1 LRGTVDMTTGT
12 LEFEDVTPGAS
23 GATSGATRAIYG
35 DQNVLVKLYNTTVVV
50 NTVAGTKT
58 WTGNVGLRNL
68 TAHEIGDEQALV
80 APDTMGVFVFFT
92 AEPTVT
98 APVPCPGCTVT
109 ITRYDGTGN
118 FSATGQKYFWWRDRV
133 AANDTT
139 KTRKVW
145 SFSAPSTV
153 TAFSFTVMV
162 SAAWPTPSETRWK
175 VVLNNDSLPDT
186 QEEPPWIRVP
196 FGPASTATASGGALT
211 IATAANLGELD
222 FYRRDSVRTT
232 TSAYIE
238 ARLRTVGG
246 IMARPA
252 QLIAFDDG
260 IKSVGLGVSN
270 GQVWFADSSHTF
282 LAGAP
287 IAITTTTMTTYQLRK
302 YGADSVVFWYG
313 TVTPSTRGGKFTYAS
328 LPGTAVPTIAPF
340 EVFGQR
346 AMSAAGVS
354 SVWEYVLY
362 EIGSPFP

>member
-1 LRGTVDMTTGT
+1 MTTGT
-12 LEFEDVTPGAS
+12 LEFEDVTPVAS
-23 GATSGATRAIYG
+23 AARSGATRAIYG

-50 NTVAGTKT
+50 AGTTPKT

-98 APVPCPGCTVT
+98 APVPCPGCTVN

-118 FSATGQKYFWWRDRV
+118 FSAAGQKYFWWRDRV

-162 SAAWPTPSETRWK
+162 SAAWPPPSETRWK

-186 QEEPPWIRVP
+186 QEEPPWIRAP
-196 FGPASTATASGGALT
+196 FGPASTTTASGGALT

-238 ARLRTVGG
+238 ARVQTVGG
-246 IMARPA
+246 ILTRPA

-260 IKSVGLGVSN
+260 VKSVVLGISN
-270 GQVWFADSSHTF
+270 GRVWFADSSHTF
-282 LAGAP
+282 LAGTP
-287 IAITTTTMTTYQLRK
+287 INLTSTTMTTYQLRK
-302 YGADSVVFWYG
+302 YAADSVVFWYG
-313 TVTPSTRGGKFTYAS
+313 TPLVRGGRFTYLS
-328 LPGTAVPTIAPF
+328 LPNTAVPTIAPF
-340 EVFGQR
+340 QVFGQR

-362 EIGSPFP
+362 EIGTPEP